1 MRPQPAAATGKK
13 VPSFYGIGWRC
24 WRRRGSC
31 PHPVRIASCGA
42 PLQHHFGRLDMAAI
56 NKTTKSRLGSDQ
68 PPPEANGMPA
78 AASTLT
84 QKSAASR
91 KPKPKA
97 EKPKAE
103 KAKAEKAKAKKTSAL
118 DAAARVLGEASKP
131 MNCQEMIAAM
141 ADKGYWTSPGGKTP
155 AATLYTAVTMLPK
168 WAPSGGLSKRA
179 G

>member
-31 PHPVRIASCGA
+31 PHPVRIASSGA
-42 PLQHHFGRLDMAAI
+42 PPPHPFRRLDMAAI
-56 NKTTKSRLGSDQ
+56 NKTTKTRLGSDQ

-103 KAKAEKAKAKKTSAL
+103 KAKAEKAKAEKAKAKKTSAL
-118 DAAARVLGEASKP
+118 DAAARVLAE
-131 MNCQEMIAAM
+131 
-141 ADKGYWTSPGGKTP
+141 
-155 AATLYTAVTMLPK
+155 
-168 WAPSGGLSKRA
+168 
-179 G
+179 